1 MVPSHSC
8 GPSRFA
14 TTYTC
19 LAHTARPHGCRAA
32 RAGQG
37 WLLRSL
43 LLTARH
49 GAAWHGTAGPA
60 DHSEAVVLRR
70 VAQGRQAAHGP
81 LLQVRTCV
89 WRSTRHAR
97 ALIAPHV
104 TVTFAHSPCSA
115 AGPGWPQPVH
125 SLFRYLCRA
134 TQYRV
139 STGSTVRRTKDAHS
153 SLGLGGDPG
162 GCRG

>member
-1 MVPSHSC
+1 MVPSRSC

-14 TTYTC
+14 TT
-19 LAHTARPHGCRAA
+19 HTPVWHAPRARTGAVQPGLA
-32 RAGQG
+32 RAGCCG
-37 WLLRSL
+37 AGSLRRG
-43 LLTARH
+43 TAQR
-49 GAAWHGTAGPA
+49 GTAGPA

-115 AGPGWPQPVH
+115 AGPGWPQPVQ